1 MKIIAGIDYSLT
13 CPAIC
18 VFASIDDEDAFS
30 HRGCSFYFLTE
41 TKRHAKTYRS
51 NIFGQGFID
60 WDTQEQRYESIADWA
75 EEKTLACDQ
84 IALEGYAFNATGR
97 VFQIAENTGV
107 LKYKLWKAGKPLEIV
122 PPTTVKKLATGKGNA
137 SKDDMY
143 AAFVQETGMDIKR
156 EMTPNKKAIGS
167 PVGDIVD
174 SYYICKHL
182 FRTINATV

>member
-18 VFASIDDEDAFS
+18 VFASYNDDEEFTFG
-30 HRGCSFYFLTE
+30 GCSFYYLTE
-41 TKRHAKTYRS
+41 VKRHAKTYRS

-122 PPTTVKKLATGKGNA
+122 APTTVKKLATGKGNS

-143 AAFVQETGMDIKR
+143 RSFFIETGVDIR
-156 EMTPNKKAIGS
+156 NLMTPNKKAIGS

-182 FRTINATV
+182 FRTMGSSA